1 MSDSESEETSLS
13 SLGELLK
20 AVVCPYLGPR
30 DLVLFAVSSRATR
43 QIAMA
48 VKLWIAL
55 TRRAFPSYPLFQNPS
70 QCLPPHPANKFVLL
84 WELHLRGDT
93 PARSWLFRDPVLRRI
108 EKAAR
113 GKKNPDWATVNS
125 RWNSATIIQR
135 AWRSNA
141 STPVPPRVI
150 RR

>member
-1 MSDSESEETSLS
+1 MFAIEVRAVIGTRQFGHSWSASAHEAQTMQWLHGRKTTARGLS
-13 SLGELLK
+13 MHTTHSFR
-20 AVVCPYLGPR
+20 VC
-30 DLVLFAVSSRATR
+30 ASSR
-43 QIAMA
+43 
-48 VKLWIAL
+48 
-55 TRRAFPSYPLFQNPS
+55 S
-70 QCLPPHPANKFVLL
+70 CLNKFVLL

-135 AWRSNA
+135 AWRSKMHL
-141 STPVPPRVI
+141 PPS
-150 RR
+150 RRE